1 MLGMLSLAGEATGPK
16 DTLERHPGWERGGRR
31 CIESRGCSEPL
42 AVRQRAGQLRA
53 RGPLK
58 VLP

>member
-1 MLGMLSLAGEATGPK
+1 MLGMLSLAGEAAGPK

-31 CIESRGCSEPL
+31 CMESWGCSEPL

-53 RGPLK
+53 GAP
-58 VLP
+58 